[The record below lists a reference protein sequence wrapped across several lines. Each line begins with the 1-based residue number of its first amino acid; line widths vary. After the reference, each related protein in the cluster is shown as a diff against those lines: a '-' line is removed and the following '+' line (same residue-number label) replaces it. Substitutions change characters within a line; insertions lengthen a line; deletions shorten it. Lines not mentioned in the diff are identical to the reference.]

1 MTNETANE
9 TKVPQ
14 TIMQDEELQLRIHE
28 LTEAIESI
36 CLGSI
41 EHVVIEAAVNEL
53 KLNWEDH
60 LDKYEENA

>member
-9 TKVPQ
+9 TK
-14 TIMQDEELQLRIHE
+14 TMQDEELQLRIKE

>member
-9 TKVPQ
+9 TK
-14 TIMQDEELQLRIHE
+14 DEQLQLRITE

>member
-1 MTNETANE
+1 
-9 TKVPQ
+9 
-14 TIMQDEELQLRIHE
+14 MQDEELQLRIKE

-41 EHVVIEAAVNEL
+41 EQVVIDAAVNEL

-60 LDKYEENA
+60 IDKYEENA